1 MENVVI
7 KAFIK
12 LVTKNAKSPTAF
24 LLIETRSKAFGLP
37 KI

>member
-12 LVTKNAKSPTAF
+12 LVTKNAKSPTF